1 MTLPSLVLAF
11 IITSFT
17 WAVYALPGILSLT
30 SGLLQACQSLL
41 VRCVELASIAKLFF
55 IWSGV
60 LLVASGLIYAAFRA
74 GVNILK
80 TRKAVSSLPIK
91 YSGKNVA
98 LIMDSSLKTAFTC
111 GLFRPRIYI
120 STGLLR
126 GLEKDELRAVFLH
139 ELKHKKGYDPLRFL
153 LIGFA
158 RDAFFYLPAI
168 KHMAFFA
175 RLKKEHEADDT
186 AAARL
191 GSPISL
197 ASAMIKVA
205 REGALY
211 AALADNTGQVT
222 GRVRRL
228 LEGRQAPFKV
238 PAKAIAVSLIVSAAL
253 LLSLSMPIYAG
264 AKAHECTLDKCE
276 THVDM
281 VKGCKEHCS
290 TKHKHNHNY

>member
-1 MTLPSLVLAF
+1 MTLPAFILAF
-11 IITSFT
+11 IITSFV
-17 WAVYALPGILSLT
+17 WAVYAFPGILSLT
-30 SGLLQACQSLL
+30 ASALEACQSLL
-41 VRCVELASIAKLFF
+41 VRCVELASIAELFF
-55 IWSGV
+55 IWSSA
-60 LLVASGLIYAAFRA
+60 LLVAAGLIYASFRA
-74 GVNILK
+74 GVNIFK
-80 TRKAVSSLPIK
+80 TRKAVSALPVK
-91 YSGKNVA
+91 YSGKNIA
-98 LIMDSSLKTAFTC
+98 LIMDGSLKTAFTC
-111 GLFRPRIYI
+111 GLFWPRIYI

-139 ELKHKKGYDPLRFL
+139 ELKHKKDYDPLRFL

-228 LEGRQAPFKV
+228 LEGRETPLKI
-238 PAKAIAVSLIVSAAL
+238 PAKAVAVSLIVSAAL
-253 LLSLSMPIYAG
+253 LLSLSIPIYAG

-281 VKGCKEHCS
+281 VKGCREHCS
-290 TKHKHNHNY
+290 TKHNHNHKH

>member
-1 MTLPSLVLAF
+1 MTLPAFILTF
-11 IITSFT
+11 IITSFA
-17 WAVYALPGILSLT
+17 WVAFAFPGILSLT
-30 SGLLQACQSLL
+30 SNALQACQSLL
-41 VRCVELASIAKLFF
+41 VRCVELASLAKLFF
-55 IWSGV
+55 IWSGA
-60 LLVASGLIYAAFRA
+60 LLVAAGLIYAAFRA

-80 TRKAVSSLPIK
+80 TRRAVSSLPIK
-91 YSGKNVA
+91 YHGKNIA

-111 GLFRPRIYI
+111 GLLRPKIYI
-120 STGLLR
+120 STGLLN

-153 LIGFA
+153 LIGFG

-191 GSPISL
+191 GGPISL

-211 AALADNTGQVT
+211 AALADNTEQVT

-238 PAKAIAVSLIVSAAL
+238 PAKAVAVSAIVSAAL

-281 VKGCKEHCS
+281 VKGCREHCS
-290 TKHKHNHNY
+290 TKHKHSHNH

>member
-1 MTLPSLVLAF
+1 MTLPVFILAF
-11 IITSFT
+11 IVTSLA
-17 WAVYALPGILSLT
+17 WAVYAFPGILSLT
-30 SGLLQACQSLL
+30 SGVLEACQSLF
-41 VRCVELASIAKLFF
+41 VRCVELASIAKLFI
-55 IWSGV
+55 IWSGA
-60 LLVASGLIYAAFRA
+60 LLVSAGLIYAAFRA

-80 TRKAVSSLPIK
+80 TRRAVASLPLK
-91 YSGKNVA
+91 YSGENIA
-98 LIMDSSLKTAFTC
+98 LIMDGSLKTAFTC
-111 GLFRPRIYI
+111 GLLKPRIYI
-120 STGLLR
+120 STGLLS

-139 ELKHKKGYDPLRFL
+139 ELKHKKSYDPLRFL
-153 LIGFA
+153 LIGFV

-175 RLKKEHEADDT
+175 RLKKEHAADDT

-228 LEGRQAPFKV
+228 LEGRETPLKV
-238 PAKAIAVSLIVSAAL
+238 PAKAVAVSLIVSAAL
-253 LLSLSMPIYAG
+253 LLSFSMPIYAG

-276 THVDM
+276 MHVDM
-281 VKGCKEHCS
+281 VKGCREHCS
-290 TKHKHNHNY
+290 IKHKHNQ

>member
-1 MTLPSLVLAF
+1 MTLPALVVAF
-11 IITSFT
+11 IVTSFA
-17 WAVYALPGILSLT
+17 WAAYAFPGILSLT
-30 SGLLQACQSLL
+30 SGALEACQSLL

-60 LLVASGLIYAAFRA
+60 LLVAAGLIHAFFKA

-80 TRKAVSSLPIK
+80 TRKAVASLPVK
-91 YSGKNVA
+91 YSGENIA
-98 LIMDSSLKTAFTC
+98 LIMDNSLKTAFTC

-153 LIGFA
+153 LIGFV

-222 GRVRRL
+222 GRVIRL
-228 LEGRQAPFKV
+228 LEGRETPLKV
-238 PAKAIAVSLIVSAAL
+238 PAKAVAVSLIVSAAL

-264 AKAHECTLDKCE
+264 AKAHECTLDRCE
-276 THVDM
+276 KHVDM

-290 TKHKHNHNY
+290 TKHNHSH